1 MQRQASA
8 KGGHRPAHYPGSAR
22 VIQSWLEQAQ
32 VDPLGLPKGPL
43 MEGVRYGR
51 NQWSTLERF
60 LSDGRI
66 REISNNGC
74 ERALRAVVVG
84 RKNCLF
90 FGSGEGSETTIPAL
104 RVGELTP
111 LGWRQSQEKRSR
123 SAEAKTA
130 IDSVV
135 RGLFAAGGA

>member
-1 MQRQASA
+1 MNWIGKLFA
-8 KGGHRPAHYPGSAR
+8 
-22 VIQSWLEQAQ
+22 
-32 VDPLGLPKGPL
+32 VDQLGLPKLPL
-43 MEGVRYGR
+43 TEGGRYGR

-84 RKNCLF
+84 RKNWLF
-90 FGSGEGSETTIPAL
+90 FGSGEGTETTTPAS

-130 IDSVV
+130 IDSGV
-135 RGLFAAGGA
+135 RGLFAVGGA

>member
-1 MQRQASA
+1 MNWIGKLFA
-8 KGGHRPAHYPGSAR
+8 
-22 VIQSWLEQAQ
+22 
-32 VDPLGLPKGPL
+32 VDQLGLPKGPL

-66 REISNNGC
+66 REISNNGY

-84 RKNCLF
+84 RKYWLF
-90 FGSGEGSETTIPAL
+90 FGSGEGTETMTPAS

-111 LGWRQSQEKRSR
+111 LGRR
-123 SAEAKTA
+123 
-130 IDSVV
+130 
-135 RGLFAAGGA
+135 